1 MKIGILGAGR
11 MTTALA
17 GKWIQAGHEVL
28 ISGRTLEKAKELAAQ
43 LGEQATSGTFD
54 EAVAFSD
61 TLLIAVRHEGV
72 ITTLE
77 QAGAGEGA
85 FNGKTIID
93 CSNPVEIENFTLVGN
108 EQNSMAERIQETAK
122 GSTVVKA
129 FNLCE
134 AQVWEMNPPV
144 FDGRQLVVPYCCDS
158 EDSSSICSQ
167 LISGI
172 GCQPMKLGPLI
183 YARHLEAMAAIVI
196 SRLFG
201 GADAHSVFNW
211 ITPDPSSID
220 G

>member
-1 MKIGILGAGR
+1 MNIGILGAGR

-17 GKWIQAGHEVL
+17 GKWINAGHDVL
-28 ISGRTLEKAKELAAQ
+28 ISGRTIEKAKELAAQ
-43 LGEQATSGTFD
+43 LGEQASSGTFKD
-54 EAVAFSD
+54 AVAFSD
-61 TLLIAVRHEGV
+61 TLFIAVRHEGV
-72 ITTLE
+72 MTTLK

-85 FNGKTIID
+85 FNGKTIVD
-93 CSNPVEIENFTLVGN
+93 CSNPVEVENFTLVGN
-108 EQNSMAERIQETAK
+108 GQNSMAERIQETTK

-144 FDGRQLVVPYCCDS
+144 FDGRKLVVPYCCDC
-158 EDSSSICSQ
+158 EDSASVASQ
-167 LISGI
+167 LISDT
-172 GCQPMKLGPLI
+172 GCQPMKLGRLI

-201 GADAHSVFNW
+201 GADALSVFNW
-211 ITPDPSSID
+211 ITPDHGSID